1 MLLQVGMNDIEVQ
14 DIIYFIYNADLLDG
28 QLKVDWSLQ
37 SGVIYELRPLMP
49 FSACFVVALEY
60 H

>member
-1 MLLQVGMNDIEVQ
+1 MNDIEVQ
-14 DIIYFIYNADLLDG
+14 DIIYFISNADLLDG
-28 QLKVDWSLQ
+28 QLKVDWSLP